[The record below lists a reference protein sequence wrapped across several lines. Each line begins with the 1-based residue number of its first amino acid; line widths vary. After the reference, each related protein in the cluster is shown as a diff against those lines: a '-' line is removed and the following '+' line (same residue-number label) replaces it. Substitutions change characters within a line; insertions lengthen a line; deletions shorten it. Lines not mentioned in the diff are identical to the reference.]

1 MNNKEKFYNMLKN
14 FRKGENG
21 GNPNA
26 KLWFCGI
33 ENMAYGT
40 PQKEH
45 NLNLLNIP
53 EYTKLSG
60 QDLTGSFNKK
70 IKYILEHLGLIDS
83 NISADDMYKSNN
95 FYCTNLF
102 PFAFYDA
109 KDCDT
114 KYLYELTGLN
124 TRQEY
129 EEACLSARTNN
140 NEWQEFKKNANVIIC
155 FGKPNWTQFL
165 EIFCTSEFD
174 KGKNKLSLQSSKHN
188 KVLINLNNGQTII
201 LCSHPR
207 YCEDWSNQET
217 DKLIKEIKKLLAQ

>member
-1 MNNKEKFYNMLKN
+1 MNKKEKFNAMLKN

-21 GNPNA
+21 GDPNA

-33 ENMAYGT
+33 ENMAYGE

-45 NLNLLNIP
+45 NLNLLNTQKYI
-53 EYTKLSG
+53 KLSG

-70 IKYILEHLGLIDS
+70 IKYILESLGLIKSD
-83 NISADDMYKSNN
+83 ISADDMYKSNS

-102 PFAFYDA
+102 PFAFYDV

-124 TRQEY
+124 SRQEY
-129 EEACLSARTNN
+129 EEACLSARANDKQ
-140 NEWQEFKKNANVIIC
+140 WQEFKQNAKVIIC
-155 FGKPNWTQFL
+155 FGKQNWPQFL
-165 EIFCTSEFD
+165 EIFCTSESD
-174 KGKNKLSLQSSKHN
+174 KGKNELSLKPPKYN
-188 KVLINLNNGQTII
+188 KVLITLNNGQTII

-207 YCEDWSNQET
+207 YWKDWSNKET
-217 DKLIKEIKKLLAQ
+217 DKLIKEIKNLLAH